1 MYKSR
6 PFLITL
12 IYTMKIYKT
21 KKGIVIHH
29 QNDFFL
35 SEESDW
41 DKFINRS
48 ALFKAI
54 STEIKA
60 LTSNPSLEEV
70 TKSSRAPIANQ
81 EVWASGVTYM
91 RSRQARMEDSKI
103 AGSGDFY
110 ARVYEAERPELFFK
124 ATASR
129 TVGSGDPVKIRKDSK
144 WNVPEPELTLFICSK
159 GSIEG
164 YTIGNDMSSRDIEG
178 ENPLYLPQAK
188 SYDASAA
195 IGPCI
200 FVPKGPIDPD
210 TTIQIEIISNAST
223 VFVGEVSINR
233 MKRKHQEL
241 VDYMFR
247 ETSFPYGAFL
257 MTGTGIVPPDNFT
270 LKSGDEIRITIEG
283 IGKLINTVA

>member
-1 MYKSR
+1 
-6 PFLITL
+6 
-12 IYTMKIYKT
+12 MKIYKT